1 MKTTFKFI
9 LSLVVFVSLSTSFNT
24 SNAKQLTASKY
35 TSSSGITYADV
46 YNYLIENGYTV
57 LGITPMSNG
66 YDWRANTVK
75 NNIRYI
81 TIVHTDGTSIVG
93 NEDVPM

>member
-9 LSLVVFVSLSTSFNT
+9 LSLVVFVSLLTSSNT
-24 SNAKQLTASKY
+24 SSAKQLTTSKY

-57 LGITPMSNG
+57 LGLTPMTNG
-66 YDWRANTVK
+66 YDWRANTIK

-81 TIVHTDGTSIVG
+81 TIIHTDGLNIIG
-93 NEDVPM
+93 HEDVPM